1 MSSRLVF
8 FPTAY
13 LVWLILSW
21 PPDVAH
27 LLTGLGVA
35 GLVTGLAGH
44 LFVGRLTLLWQPH
57 RWIHFFL
64 VYLPRFLWE
73 VVKAN
78 FDVAYRVV
86 SPRMPIRPGIIT
98 VRTGLISDIGLT
110 FLANSITLTPGTMTV
125 DIDRERGLLYIH
137 WIAVRTSD
145 VEEATRL
152 IAARFERQLR
162 VIWEEEPER

>member
-13 LVWLILSW
+13 VVWLVLSW
-21 PPDVAH
+21 PPDPAH
-27 LLTGLGVA
+27 LLVGVLVA

-44 LFVGRLTLLWQPH
+44 LFVGRLSLLGEPR
-57 RWIHFFL
+57 RWVHFCF
-64 VYLPRFLWE
+64 VFLPRFLWE

-78 FDVAYRVV
+78 FDVAYRVI
-86 SPRMPIRPGIIT
+86 SPRMPIRPGIVTI
-98 VRTGLISDIGLT
+98 RTGLVSDMGLT
-110 FLANSITLTPGTMTV
+110 MLANSITLTPGTMTV

-145 VEEATRL
+145 IQEATRL
-152 IAARFERQLR
+152 IAARFEQQLTA
-162 VIWEEEPER
+162 ICEEGPQA